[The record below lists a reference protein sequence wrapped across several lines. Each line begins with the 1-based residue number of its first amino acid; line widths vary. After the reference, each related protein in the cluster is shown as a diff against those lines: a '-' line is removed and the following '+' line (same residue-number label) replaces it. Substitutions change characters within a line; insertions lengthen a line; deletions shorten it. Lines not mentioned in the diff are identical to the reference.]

1 MLYIQLMSYFN
12 PPVTLRG
19 MTEGRG
25 GRVQTSRRGCF
36 AQVLLAIGNR
46 RGMEKGTLW
55 GMFLVENM
63 QALEARCVF
72 GGWEEESWAA
82 ANGFLEVS

>member
-1 MLYIQLMSYFN
+1 ML
-12 PPVTLRG
+12 
-19 MTEGRG
+19 
-25 GRVQTSRRGCF
+25 

-72 GGWEEESWAA
+72 GGVEGRESWAA
-82 ANGFLEVS
+82 ANVAPGG